1 MNEHEHR
8 AKDEQATKP
17 AQDEVAKKAYAA
29 YLNEGRPQGHA
40 EQNWLKAE
48 AQLQP
53 AGSDHPDH
61 HDHQDH
67 HAHMAADFRKRF
79 WISLVLTLPILVL
92 SPLLQKLVGLREAIR
107 FPGDLYVTFGLSSAV
122 FWYGGW
128 PFLKGLFEEIKSRQP
143 GMMTL
148 VAVAITTAYVYSSA
162 VVFGL
167 TGKMFFWELATLVD
181 IMLLGH
187 WIEMRSVMGASKAL
201 EELAKLMPSDAHKL
215 MPDGSVKDVP
225 LGELSVNDKV
235 LIKPGEK
242 LPADGVIVDG
252 ESSVNEAMLTG
263 ESTPVAKKTGGKVI
277 GGSINGEG
285 SLTIEVKGTG
295 KDSFLSQVIDLV
307 KQAQESKSKTQDLA
321 NTAAMW
327 LTIVALSC
335 GAFTF
340 LIWLVLMSKEFAFAI
355 ERSVTVMV
363 ITCPHALGLAVPLV
377 VAVSTA
383 LAAKNGLLIR
393 NRASFEGARKLQA
406 VIFDKTGTLTEGRF
420 GVTDTLVLSQ
430 GIDEET
436 LRKYAA
442 SVDANS
448 EHPIAKAIA
457 ASSEKKLPVENFKS
471 ITGKGAEGRVEGKE
485 VKVVS
490 PGYLHDQNIA
500 LTDRRIEPLQAQ
512 GKTVVFVLVDGKL
525 KGAIALADIVRPEAK
540 QAIYALK
547 ALNIRC
553 MMLTGDNK
561 ATAKWVSDQV
571 GLDEYFAEVL
581 PQDKAAKVKEVQA
594 RGMLVAMT
602 GDGVNDAP
610 ALAQADVGIA
620 IGAGSDVAVET
631 ADVILVRSNPLDVVA
646 IVQLSRAT
654 YRKMI
659 QNLLWATGYNVV
671 AIPLAAGA
679 LYAWGVLLSPAVGA
693 VLMSASTVIVAINAR
708 LLRLK
713 VEPKPEA
720 KAKPTPDEK
729 AEPTPEAKVK
739 TPSDLTPQI
748 AKRAYELYEG
758 RDQAVQDWKQAEL
771 EIRKDEA
778 KAEPQSEAKNDQS
791 VEEREQE
798 FSINTKHHEKRN
810 QKKMTTTTKKGA

>member
-1 MNEHEHR
+1 MKTHEH
-8 AKDEQATKP
+8 ATKANSGTKP
-17 AQDEVAKKAYAA
+17 AQGGAARKKEAPSPRTD
-29 YLNEGRPQGHA
+29 GGH
-40 EQNWLKAE
+40 
-48 AQLQP
+48 
-53 AGSDHPDH
+53 S
-61 HDHQDH
+61 DH

-79 WISLVLTLPILVL
+79 WISLALTLPILLL
-92 SPLLQKLVGLREAIR
+92 SPMLQKLVGLREAIR
-107 FPGDLYVTFGLSSAV
+107 FPGDIYVLFGLSSAV
-122 FWYGGW
+122 FGYGGW
-128 PFLKGLFEEIKSRQP
+128 PFLKGSFKELRALRP

-148 VAVAITTAYVYSSA
+148 VAVAVATAYLYSSA

-187 WIEMRSVMGASKAL
+187 WIEMKSVMGASKAL

-225 LGELSVNDKV
+225 LSELAVGDKV

-242 LPADGVIVDG
+242 IAADGVISAG
-252 ESSVNEAMLTG
+252 ESSVDQALLTG
-263 ESTPVAKKTGGKVI
+263 ESAPVAKKAGEKVI

-295 KDSFLSQVIDLV
+295 KDSFLSQVIGLV
-307 KQAQESKSKTQDLA
+307 KQAQESKSKTQNLA
-321 NTAAMW
+321 DTAALW
-327 LTIVALSC
+327 LTFVAL
-335 GAFTF
+335 GGGAMTVVGWLAFTG
-340 LIWLVLMSKEFAFAI
+340 KDFAFAI
-355 ERSVTVMV
+355 ERAVTVMV
-363 ITCPHALGLAVPLV
+363 IACPHALGLAVPLV
-377 VAVSTA
+377 VAVTTA

-393 NRASFEGARKLQA
+393 NRAAFEGARNLRA

-420 GVTDTLVLSQ
+420 GVTDSLLLSQ
-430 GIDEET
+430 DIDEAT

-448 EHPIAKAIA
+448 AHPIARAIA
-457 ASSEKKLPVENFKS
+457 AASEEKLPVEGFKS
-471 ITGKGAEGRVEGKE
+471 ITGKGAEGRVEGKD

-490 PGYLHDQNIA
+490 PGYLREQNIA
-500 LTDRRIEPLQAQ
+500 LTDKRIEPLQAQ

-525 KGAIALADIVRPEAK
+525 KGALALADIVRPEAK
-540 QAIYALK
+540 QAIEALK
-547 ALNIRC
+547 ASNILC
-553 MMLTGDNK
+553 MMLTGDNE

-646 IVQLSRAT
+646 ILGLSRAS

-679 LYAWGVLLSPAVGA
+679 LYAWGVLLTPALGA
-693 VLMSASTVIVAINAR
+693 VLMSASTVIVAVNAR
-708 LLRLK
+708 MLRLK
-713 VEPKPEA
+713 TEPKPETKAESKPEAKVESKPEAKAEPKPEA
-720 KAKPTPDEK
+720 KA
-729 AEPTPEAKVK
+729 EPKPEAKPK
-739 TPSDLTPQI
+739 PEAHTEPKPDAKAEEPSDLTPKI
-748 AKRAYELYEG
+748 AKRAYEIYEE
-758 RDQAVQDWKQAEL
+758 RTRSAQDWERAER
-771 EIRKDEA
+771 EIRQETDSSKAAAAPEA
-778 KAEPQSEAKNDQS
+778 KAEPAPKPEAAPEPEPKDSEH
-791 VEEREQE
+791 
-798 FSINTKHHEKRN
+798 KHH
-810 QKKMTTTTKKGA
+810 

>member
-1 MNEHEHR
+1 MNEHDHGHDHT
-8 AKDEQATKP
+8 AKDEPVTQPTR
-17 AQDEVAKKAYAA
+17 DEVAKQAYAI
-29 YLNEGRPQGHA
+29 YTKEGKPQGHA
-40 EQNWLKAE
+40 EQNWLAAE
-48 AQLQP
+48 DQLQH
-53 AGSDHPDH
+53 ADSGHADHK
-61 HDHQDH
+61 DH

-92 SPLLQKLVGLREAIR
+92 SPLLQKLVGLREAIS
-107 FPGDLYVTFGLSSAV
+107 FSGDTYVLFGFSSAV

-128 PFLKGLFEEIKSRQP
+128 PFLKGLVDELKSRKP

-148 VAVAITTAYVYSSA
+148 VAVAITTAYAYSSA

-187 WIEMRSVMGASKAL
+187 WIEMKSVMGASKAL
-201 EELAKLMPSDAHKL
+201 EALAKLMPSDAHKL

-225 LGELSVNDKV
+225 LGELAVDDKV

-242 LPADGVIVDG
+242 IPADGVIVDG

-263 ESTPVAKKTGGKVI
+263 ESTPVSKKSGGKVI
-277 GGSINGEG
+277 GGAINGEG

-307 KQAQESKSKTQDLA
+307 KQAQESKSKTQNLA
-321 NTAAMW
+321 DTAAMW
-327 LTIVALSC
+327 LTIIGLSS
-335 GAFTF
+335 GVITL
-340 LIWLVLMSKEFAFAI
+340 LIWLVLVNKEFAFAI
-355 ERSVTVMV
+355 ERAVTVMV

-377 VAVSTA
+377 VAVTTA
-383 LAAKNGLLIR
+383 LAASNGLLIR
-393 NRASFEGARKLQA
+393 NRGAFEGARKLQA
-406 VIFDKTGTLTEGRF
+406 IIFDKTGTLTEGRF
-420 GVTDTLVLSQ
+420 GVTDTLLLADDV
-430 GIDEET
+430 DEDT

-457 ASSEKKLPVENFKS
+457 ESYEQKLPVEGFKS
-471 ITGKGAEGRVEGKE
+471 IPGKGAEGRVDGKDI
-485 VKVVS
+485 KVVS
-490 PGYLHDQNIA
+490 PGFLREQNIA
-500 LTDRRIEPLQAQ
+500 HDDQRVEPLQAQ

-540 QAIYALK
+540 QAIAALK
-547 ALNIRC
+547 SLNIRC

-561 ATAKWVSDQV
+561 ATAQWVSDQI

-581 PQDKAAKVKEVQA
+581 PQDKAAKVKEVQS
-594 RGMLVAMT
+594 RGVKVAMT

-659 QNLLWATGYNVV
+659 QNLVWATGYNVV

-679 LYAWGVLLSPAVGA
+679 LYAWGVVLTPAVGA
-693 VLMSASTVIVAINAR
+693 ALMAASTVIVAINAR
-708 LLRLK
+708 MLK
-713 VEPKPEA
+713 IKTGSTANDAWQSRIQPHEA
-720 KAKPTPDEK
+720 
-729 AEPTPEAKVK
+729 
-739 TPSDLTPQI
+739 
-748 AKRAYELYEG
+748 
-758 RDQAVQDWKQAEL
+758 
-771 EIRKDEA
+771 RKHD
-778 KAEPQSEAKNDQS
+778 
-791 VEEREQE
+791 
-798 FSINTKHHEKRN
+798 
-810 QKKMTTTTKKGA
+810 